1 MAPIMYLLQP
11 LVTFIHKFSTGHSL
25 ALLILNSSIML
36 YACELR
42 TYIPTPPTLEADGR
56 SVKIIT

>member
-25 ALLILNSSIML
+25 TLLILNSSIMQ

-56 SVKIIT
+56 S